1 MTSSPASL
9 AVSARLA
16 LAGRDVVRVGFG
28 AARLTAGDGWG
39 RPVDPERS
47 RALVRAA
54 RDAGVDYFDT
64 ADALGPGVSETII
77 GETLGDADD
86 VLVATKV
93 GMLRAG
99 PRTWDVL
106 GHPNYLRQQVYS
118 SLVRLRRERIDL
130 LYLHRIDPAYPLA
143 DQLGALQDLRDQ
155 GLIAR
160 LGVSEPTAAQ
170 LDEVLALEPRLAAVQ
185 SLYNLVARDNAVIAR
200 TLGERGIPFVAYW
213 PLIGR
218 GLSHERHA
226 RLFAALA
233 PIAADLDVSTAELA
247 LAWIFTTLPNGLAV
261 VGSRST
267 RHLAGNVA
275 ASGVRL
281 PVDALA
287 RIDDVVARELAGVRF
302 DPSEPR
308 EDA

>member
-9 AVSARLA
+9 AVSSRLA
-16 LAGRDVVRVGFG
+16 LAGRDIVRVGFG

-39 RPVDPERS
+39 RPADPERS

-54 RDAGVDYFDT
+54 REAGIDYFDT
-64 ADALGPGVSETII
+64 ADALGPGVSEAII
-77 GETLGDADD
+77 GETIGDADD

-99 PRTWDVL
+99 PHTWDVL
-106 GHPNYLRQQVYS
+106 GHPNYLRQQVYA
-118 SLVRLRRERIDL
+118 SLARLRRERIDL
-130 LYLHRIDPAYPLA
+130 LYLHRIDRNYPLA

-155 GLIAR
+155 GLIAH

-170 LDEVLALEPRLAAVQ
+170 LDEVLTLEPRLAAVQ
-185 SLYNLVARDNAVIAR
+185 SLYNLVARDNAAIAQ
-200 TLGERGIPFVAYW
+200 TLDGRGIPFVAYW

-218 GLSHERHA
+218 GLSRDNHA

-233 PIAADLDVSTAELA
+233 PVAAEVDVPVTELA
-247 LAWIFTTLPNGLAV
+247 LAWIFTTLPNALAV

-267 RHLAGNVA
+267 QHLAGNVS
-275 ASGVRL
+275 ASGL
-281 PVDALA
+281 HLSSETLA
-287 RIDDVVARELAGVRF
+287 RIDEVVARELAGVRF

-308 EDA
+308 GDA

>member
-1 MTSSPASL
+1 MTSSPAST

-39 RPVDPERS
+39 LPADPERS

-54 RDAGVDYFDT
+54 REAGIDHFDT
-64 ADALGPGVSETII
+64 ADVHGPGIAEAII
-77 GETLGDADD
+77 GEAIGDADD

-106 GHPNYLRQQVYS
+106 GHPNYLRQQVYA
-118 SLVRLRRERIDL
+118 SLARLRRERIDL
-130 LYLHRIDPAYPLA
+130 LYLHRVDPAYPLA
-143 DQLGALQDLRDQ
+143 DQLGALQELRDQ
-155 GLIAR
+155 GLVGR
-160 LGVSEPTAAQ
+160 LGVSEPTATQ
-170 LDEVLALEPRLAAVQ
+170 LDEVLALEPHLAAVQ
-185 SLYNLVARDNAVIAR
+185 SLYNLVARDNAAIAR
-200 TLGERGIPFVAYW
+200 TLDEHGIPFVAYW

-233 PIAADLDVSTAELA
+233 PVAADLDVSTPELV
-247 LAWIFTTLPNGLAV
+247 LAWIFTTLPNSLAV
-261 VGSRST
+261 VGSRSA

-275 ASGVRL
+275 AADLRL
-281 PVDALA
+281 PAETLA